1 MLKEIDIFEN
11 ANVFR
16 YNISCQYSDAAKIYI
31 DLGEAE
37 KAPELLKKALKTSK
51 STYHEV
57 TAKLVY
63 VSLYLAQEIRQLPAR
78 HWRSV
83 DKCIWKNLQ

>member
-37 KAPELLKKALKTSK
+37 KLPNCLKRHSKLLGLLIMK
-51 STYHEV
+51 
-57 TAKLVY
+57 
-63 VSLYLAQEIRQLPAR
+63 
-78 HWRSV
+78 
-83 DKCIWKNLQ
+83 